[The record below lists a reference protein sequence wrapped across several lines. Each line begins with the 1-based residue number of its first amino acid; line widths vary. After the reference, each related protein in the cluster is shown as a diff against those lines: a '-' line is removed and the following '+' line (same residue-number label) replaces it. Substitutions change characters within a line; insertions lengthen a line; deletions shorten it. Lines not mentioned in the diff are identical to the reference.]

1 MDGGTV
7 SVAAPQV
14 RKRSALTSSDRF
26 VYLLAAPLVLVLLVY
41 LVVPML
47 ATAAT
52 SAQGGG
58 TAYSGFLNGTSA
70 TALGLSVGIS
80 LASVLTTGILGTA
93 LAVLL
98 SRFDFP
104 GRKILRL
111 FALLPMALPP
121 LIGAVSFY
129 FLYAESGIL
138 PRFLAQYFGAD
149 AAAVSANGVWGV
161 LLVHTMTMYPYFYLA
176 VTAALAGSDASM
188 EEAALNLG
196 ASRFRMW
203 HTVLLPMLT
212 PALVSGTLLTF
223 MVSMASFT
231 APQFYNVQ
239 TLTMQIVASRTSGAY
254 DVAAAQAVVLSV
266 VSIGFL
272 LAMRWYENRRIHRGS
287 SKGTPQAVK
296 VLHGAL
302 PRTAAGLGSLLLV
315 LVLMAPPATI
325 ALLSFT
331 VDGTWTTQIL
341 PPEYTLE
348 NFARIFTDPLTLRPI
363 LVSAQM
369 AFVAMIGCVLV
380 GVLAAWVVTRW
391 KGPGKALLDVMVM
404 LPWALPGTVVGVNI
418 VTAFASPTAFNL
430 GQVLIGSLWILPV
443 AYFVR
448 FLPLVFR
455 SANAALAQID
465 PSVEE
470 AARSLGAGPWRA
482 LRTVTVPL
490 MSRGIIAGALMAFIQ
505 GFGEYVASVVV
516 YPARYAPL
524 SVEIYNRIY
533 SNEFGT
539 AAAYGTLQMVL
550 ILLVLAVSQRLENP
564 RRAKKPRDVTRR
576 DSAVALTPVLVPTL
590 NPIHETGDT
599 NDHANEPVNA
609 APRS

>member
-1 MDGGTV
+1 MDGATV
-7 SVAAPQV
+7 TGALPVP
-14 RKRSALTSSDRF
+14 RRRSSLTSSDRF
-26 VYLLAAPLVLVLLVY
+26 VYILAAPLILVLLVY
-41 LVVPML
+41 IVVPML
-47 ATAAT
+47 ATATT
-52 SAQGGG
+52 SAEGGG
-58 TAYSGFLNGTSA
+58 SAYAGFLDGASKN
-70 TALGLSVGIS
+70 ALILSVTIS
-80 LASVLTTGILGTA
+80 LVSVLTTGLLGTG

-104 GRKILRL
+104 GRKVLRL

-121 LIGAVSFY
+121 LIGAISFY
-129 FLYAESGIL
+129 FLYAESGIV
-138 PRFLAQYFGAD
+138 PRFLARYFGVD
-149 AAAVSANGVWGV
+149 AADFSVNGIWGV

-176 VTAALAGSDASM
+176 VTSALAGSDASM

-196 ASRFRMW
+196 ASRFHMW
-203 HTVLLPMLT
+203 RTVLLPMLT
-212 PALVSGTLLTF
+212 PALVSGALLTF

-254 DVAAAQAVVLSV
+254 DVAAAQAVALSV
-266 VSIGFL
+266 VSILFL

-287 SKGTPQAVK
+287 SKGTPQAIK
-296 VLHGAL
+296 VLHGVF
-302 PRTAAGLGSLLLV
+302 PKVAAGVGSLLLV
-315 LVLMAPPATI
+315 LFLMAPAATI

-331 VDGTWTTQIL
+331 VDGSWTIQIL

-348 NFARIFTDPLTLRPI
+348 NFTRLFTDPATLRPI
-363 LVSAQM
+363 MVSAQM
-369 AFVAMIGCVLV
+369 AFIAMLGCVV
-380 GVLAAWVVTRW
+380 FGVLAAWVVTRW
-391 KGPGKALLDVMVM
+391 KGPGKAMLDIMVM
-404 LPWALPGTVVGVNI
+404 LPWALPGTVIGVNI
-418 VTAFASPTAFNL
+418 VTAFATPTPFNF

-455 SANAALAQID
+455 SASASLAQID

-470 AARSLGAGPWRA
+470 AARSLGAGPWQA

-490 MSRGIIAGALMAFIQ
+490 MSRGIMAGALMAFIQ
-505 GFGEYVASVVV
+505 GFGEYVASVVI

-539 AAAYGTLQMVL
+539 AAAYGTLQMLLILIVL
-550 ILLVLAVSQRLENP
+550 IISQRLETP
-564 RRAKKPRDVTRR
+564 RRIKKVRNFKPKGPALVIA
-576 DSAVALTPVLVPTL
+576 SALTPALQQ
-590 NPIHETGDT
+590 NQKNGDT
-599 NDHANEPVNA
+599 YEHDPQPANA
-609 APRS
+609 TSRT

>member
-1 MDGGTV
+1 MAGGAVTI
-7 SVAAPQV
+7 AAPRV
-14 RKRSALTSSDRF
+14 RLRSSLTSSDRF
-26 VYLLAAPLVLVLLVY
+26 VYFLAAPVVLVLLVY
-41 LVVPML
+41 IVVPML
-47 ATAAT
+47 ATATT
-52 SAQGGG
+52 SAEGGG
-58 TAYSGFLNGTSA
+58 SAYKGFINGSSA

-80 LASVLTTGILGTA
+80 VGSVLTTGVLGTA

-104 GRKILRL
+104 GRRVLRL

-129 FLYAESGIL
+129 FLYAESGIV
-138 PRFLAQYFGAD
+138 PRFLARYFGAD

-176 VTAALAGSDASM
+176 VSSALAGSDASM

-203 HTVLLPMLT
+203 RTVLLPMLT

-266 VSIGFL
+266 VSIFFL
-272 LAMRWYENRRIHRGS
+272 LAMRWYENRRLHRGA
-287 SKGTPQAVK
+287 SKGTPQVMK
-296 VLHGAL
+296 VLHGVL
-302 PRTAAGLGSLLLV
+302 PRTAAGVGSLLLV
-315 LVLMAPPATI
+315 LFLMAPPATI

-331 VDGTWTTQIL
+331 VDGSWTTQIL
-341 PPEYTLE
+341 PPDYTLS
-348 NFARIFTDPLTLRPI
+348 NFTRIFTDPVTLRPI

-369 AFVAMIGCVLV
+369 SFVAMIGCILV

-391 KGPGKALLDVMVM
+391 KGPGKGLLDVMVM
-404 LPWALPGTVVGVNI
+404 LPWALPGTVIGVNI
-418 VTAFASPTAFNL
+418 VTAFATPGPFNL

-455 SANAALAQID
+455 SANASLAQID

-470 AARSLGAGPWRA
+470 AARNLGAGPWRA

-490 MSRGIIAGALMAFIQ
+490 MSRGILAGALMAFIQ

-539 AAAYGTLQMVL
+539 AAAYGTLQMAL
-550 ILLVLAVSQRLENP
+550 ILIVLVIAQRLETP
-564 RRAKKPRDVTRR
+564 RRDRMARGEEP
-576 DSAVALTPVLVPTL
+576 AGAPLTPVMAPT
-590 NPIHETGDT
+590 PT
-599 NDHANEPVNA
+599 
-609 APRS
+609 

>member
-1 MDGGTV
+1 VTI
-7 SVAAPQV
+7 AAPKI
-14 RKRSALTSSDRF
+14 RNRSSLTSSDRF
-26 VYLLAAPLVLVLLVY
+26 VFFLAAPVVLVLLVY
-41 LVVPML
+41 IVVPMF

-52 SAQGGG
+52 SAEGGG
-58 TAYSGFLNGTSA
+58 SAYNGFFNGSSG

-80 LASVLTTGILGTA
+80 VGSVLTTGILGTA

-104 GRKILRL
+104 GRRILRL

-138 PRFLAQYFGAD
+138 PRFLARYLGAD

-176 VTAALAGSDASM
+176 VASALAGSDASM

-203 HTVLLPMLT
+203 RTVLLPMLT

-266 VSIGFL
+266 VSIFFL
-272 LAMRWYENRRIHRGS
+272 LSMRWYENRRIHRGA

-296 VLHGAL
+296 VLHGVL
-302 PRTAAGLGSLLLV
+302 PRTAAGVGSLLVV
-315 LVLMAPPATI
+315 LFLMAPPATI

-331 VDGTWTTQIL
+331 VDGSWTTQIL
-341 PPEYTLE
+341 PPDYTLG
-348 NFARIFTDPLTLRPI
+348 NFTRIFTDPVTLRPI

-369 AFVAMIGCVLV
+369 SFAAMLAGILV

-391 KGPGKALLDVMVM
+391 KGPGKGLLDVMVM
-404 LPWALPGTVVGVNI
+404 LPWALPGTVIGVNI
-418 VTAFASPTAFNL
+418 VTAFATPGPFNL

-455 SANAALAQID
+455 SANASLAQID
-465 PSVEE
+465 PGVEE
-470 AARSLGAGPWRA
+470 AARNLGAGPWRT

-490 MSRGIIAGALMAFIQ
+490 MSRGILAGALMAFIQ

-550 ILLVLAVSQRLENP
+550 ILAVLVIAQRLETP
-564 RRAKKPRDVTRR
+564 RRARKPRGEGPAGAEPSLTRVM
-576 DSAVALTPVLVPTL
+576 APTPT
-590 NPIHETGDT
+590 
-599 NDHANEPVNA
+599 
-609 APRS
+609 

>member
-1 MDGGTV
+1 MTV
-7 SVAAPQV
+7 TVP
-14 RKRSALTSSDRF
+14 RLRNRSSLTSSDRF
-26 VYLLAAPLVLVLLVY
+26 VYFLAAPVVLVLLVY
-41 LVVPML
+41 IVVPML
-47 ATAAT
+47 VTATT
-52 SAQGGG
+52 SAESGGS
-58 TAYSGFLNGTSA
+58 AYKGFINGSSA

-80 LASVLTTGILGTA
+80 VGSVLTTGVLGTA

-104 GRKILRL
+104 GRRVLRL

-129 FLYAESGIL
+129 FLYAESGIV
-138 PRFLAQYFGAD
+138 PRFLERYFGAD

-176 VTAALAGSDASM
+176 VSSALAGSDASM

-203 HTVLLPMLT
+203 RTVLLPMLT

-266 VSIGFL
+266 VSIFFL
-272 LAMRWYENRRIHRGS
+272 LAMRWYENRRLHRGS

-296 VLHGAL
+296 VLHGVL
-302 PRTAAGLGSLLLV
+302 PRTLAGVGSLLLV
-315 LVLMAPPATI
+315 LFLMAPPATI

-331 VDGTWTTQIL
+331 VDGSWTTQIL
-341 PPEYTLE
+341 PPDYTLD
-348 NFARIFTDPLTLRPI
+348 NFARIFTDPVTLRPI

-369 AFVAMIGCVLV
+369 SFVAMIGCILV

-391 KGPGKALLDVMVM
+391 KGPGRGLLDVMVM
-404 LPWALPGTVVGVNI
+404 LPWALPGTVIGVNI
-418 VTAFASPTAFNL
+418 VTAFATPGPFNL

-455 SANAALAQID
+455 SANASLAQID

-470 AARSLGAGPWRA
+470 AARNLGAGPWRA

-490 MSRGIIAGALMAFIQ
+490 MSRGILAGALMAFIQ

-516 YPARYAPL
+516 YPARFAPL

-539 AAAYGTLQMVL
+539 AAAYGTLQMAL
-550 ILLVLAVSQRLENP
+550 ILIVLVIAQRLETP
-564 RRAKKPRDVTRR
+564 RRDRKARGGQPAGARLSPVM
-576 DSAVALTPVLVPTL
+576 APTPT
-590 NPIHETGDT
+590 
-599 NDHANEPVNA
+599 
-609 APRS
+609 

>member
-7 SVAAPQV
+7 SLAVAKV
-14 RKRSALTSSDRF
+14 SKRSGLTSSDRF
-26 VYLLAAPLVLVLLVY
+26 VYLLAAPLVLILLVY
-41 LVVPML
+41 IVVPML
-47 ATAAT
+47 ATATT
-52 SAQGGG
+52 SMQGDGN
-58 TAYSGFLNGTSA
+58 AYKGFVNGSSA

-80 LASVLTTGILGTA
+80 LASVLTTGVLGTA

-104 GRKILRL
+104 GRKVLRL

-176 VTAALAGSDASM
+176 VTSALAGSDASM
-188 EEAALNLG
+188 EEAALSLG

-203 HTVLLPMLT
+203 RTVLLPMLT

-266 VSIGFL
+266 VSICFL
-272 LAMRWYENRRIHRGS
+272 LAMRWYENRRLHRGS
-287 SKGTPQAVK
+287 SKGTPQSVK
-296 VLHGAL
+296 VLHGVL
-302 PRTAAGLGSLLLV
+302 PRAAAGVGSLLLV
-315 LVLMAPPATI
+315 LFLMAPPATI

-331 VDGTWTTQIL
+331 VDGSWTTQIL
-341 PPEYTLE
+341 PPEYTVA
-348 NFARIFTDPLTLRPI
+348 NYARIFTDPVSLRPI
-363 LVSAQM
+363 LVSVQM

-391 KGPGKALLDVMVM
+391 KGPGKGLLDVMVM
-404 LPWALPGTVVGVNI
+404 LPWALPGTVIGVNI
-418 VTAFASPTAFNL
+418 VTAFASPTPFNL

-455 SANAALAQID
+455 SANASLAQID

-470 AARSLGAGPWRA
+470 AARSLGAGSWRA

-490 MSRGIIAGALMAFIQ
+490 MSRGIMAGALMAFIQ

-516 YPARYAPL
+516 YPPRYAPL

-550 ILLVLAVSQRLENP
+550 ILLVLAVSQRLETP
-564 RRAKKPRDVTRR
+564 RWARKSRAASRG
-576 DSAVALTPVLVPTL
+576 DSAVTLTPVLAPTL
-590 NPIHETGDT
+590 NPIHETGDK
-599 NDHANEPVNA
+599 NEHANEPANA
-609 APRS
+609 APRP

>member
-1 MDGGTV
+1 M
-7 SVAAPQV
+7 P
-14 RKRSALTSSDRF
+14 RRRSSLTSSDRF
-26 VYLLAAPLVLVLLVY
+26 VYILAAPLILVLLVY
-41 LVVPML
+41 IVVPML
-47 ATAAT
+47 ATATA
-52 SAQGGG
+52 SAEGGG
-58 TAYSGFLNGTSA
+58 SAYAGFLEGASKN
-70 TALGLSVGIS
+70 ALILSVTIS
-80 LASVLTTGILGTA
+80 LVSVLTTGLLGTG

-121 LIGAVSFY
+121 LIGAISFY
-129 FLYAESGIL
+129 FLYAESGIV
-138 PRFLAQYFGAD
+138 PRFLARYFGVD
-149 AAAVSANGVWGV
+149 AADFSVNGIWGV

-176 VTAALAGSDASM
+176 VTSALAGSDASM

-203 HTVLLPMLT
+203 RTVLLPMLT
-212 PALVSGTLLTF
+212 PALVSGALLTF

-266 VSIGFL
+266 VSILFL

-287 SKGTPQAVK
+287 SKGTPQAMK
-296 VLHGAL
+296 VLHGVF
-302 PRTAAGLGSLLLV
+302 PRVAAGVGSLLLV
-315 LVLMAPPATI
+315 LFLMAPAATI

-331 VDGTWTTQIL
+331 VDGSWTIQIL

-348 NFARIFTDPLTLRPI
+348 NFSRIFTDPLTMRPI
-363 LVSAQM
+363 MVSAQM
-369 AFVAMIGCVLV
+369 AFIAMIGCVV
-380 GVLAAWVVTRW
+380 FGVLAAWVVTRW
-391 KGPGKALLDVMVM
+391 KGPGKAMLDVMVM
-404 LPWALPGTVVGVNI
+404 LPWALPGTVIGVNI
-418 VTAFASPTAFNL
+418 VTAFATPTPFNL

-455 SANAALAQID
+455 SASASLAQID

-470 AARSLGAGPWRA
+470 AARSLGAGPWQA

-490 MSRGIIAGALMAFIQ
+490 MSRGIMAGALMAFIQ
-505 GFGEYVASVVV
+505 GFGEYVASVVI

-539 AAAYGTLQMVL
+539 AAAYGTLQMLLILIVL
-550 ILLVLAVSQRLENP
+550 IISQWLETP
-564 RRAKKPRDVTRR
+564 RRIKRIRNFKPKGPALAMTP
-576 DSAVALTPVLVPTL
+576 ALTPALQQ
-590 NPIHETGDT
+590 NHENGDT
-599 NDHANEPVNA
+599 HEHSPEPVNA
-609 APRS
+609 ASRT

>member
-1 MDGGTV
+1 MAGGAVTV
-7 SVAAPQV
+7 TVP
-14 RKRSALTSSDRF
+14 RLRNRSSLTSSDRF
-26 VYLLAAPLVLVLLVY
+26 VYFLAAPVVLVLLVY
-41 LVVPML
+41 IVVPML
-47 ATAAT
+47 ATATT
-52 SAQGGG
+52 SAESGGS
-58 TAYSGFLNGTSA
+58 AYKGFINGSSA

-80 LASVLTTGILGTA
+80 VGSVLTTGVLGTA

-104 GRKILRL
+104 GRRVLRL

-129 FLYAESGIL
+129 FLYAESGIV
-138 PRFLAQYFGAD
+138 PRFLERYFGAD

-176 VTAALAGSDASM
+176 VSSALAGTDASM

-203 HTVLLPMLT
+203 RTVLLPMLT

-266 VSIGFL
+266 VSIFFL
-272 LAMRWYENRRIHRGS
+272 LAMRWYENRRLHRGS

-296 VLHGAL
+296 VLHGVL
-302 PRTAAGLGSLLLV
+302 PRTLAGVGSLLLV
-315 LVLMAPPATI
+315 LFLMAPPATI

-331 VDGTWTTQIL
+331 VDGSWTTQIL
-341 PPEYTLE
+341 PPDYTLD
-348 NFARIFTDPLTLRPI
+348 NFARIFTDPVTLRPI

-369 AFVAMIGCVLV
+369 SFVAMIGCILV

-391 KGPGKALLDVMVM
+391 KGPGRGLLDVMVM
-404 LPWALPGTVVGVNI
+404 LPWALPGTVIGVNI
-418 VTAFASPTAFNL
+418 VTAFATPGPFNL

-455 SANAALAQID
+455 SANASLAQID

-470 AARSLGAGPWRA
+470 AARNLGAGPWRA

-490 MSRGIIAGALMAFIQ
+490 MSRGILAGALMAFIQ

-516 YPARYAPL
+516 YPARFAPL

-539 AAAYGTLQMVL
+539 AAAYGTLQMAL
-550 ILLVLAVSQRLENP
+550 ILIVLVIAQRLETP
-564 RRAKKPRDVTRR
+564 RRDRKARGGQPAGAPLSPVM
-576 DSAVALTPVLVPTL
+576 APTPT
-590 NPIHETGDT
+590 
-599 NDHANEPVNA
+599 
-609 APRS
+609 

>member
-1 MDGGTV
+1 MAGGAVTV
-7 SVAAPQV
+7 TVP
-14 RKRSALTSSDRF
+14 RLRNRSSLTSSDRF
-26 VYLLAAPLVLVLLVY
+26 VYFLAAPVVLVLLVY
-41 LVVPML
+41 IVVPML
-47 ATAAT
+47 ATATT
-52 SAQGGG
+52 SAESGGS
-58 TAYSGFLNGTSA
+58 AYKGFINGSSA

-80 LASVLTTGILGTA
+80 VGSVLTTGVLGTA

-104 GRKILRL
+104 GRRVLRL

-129 FLYAESGIL
+129 FLYAESGIV
-138 PRFLAQYFGAD
+138 PRFLERYFGAD

-176 VTAALAGSDASM
+176 VSSALAGSDASM

-203 HTVLLPMLT
+203 RTVLLPMLT

-266 VSIGFL
+266 VSIFFL
-272 LAMRWYENRRIHRGS
+272 LAMRWYENRRLHRGS

-296 VLHGAL
+296 VLHGVL
-302 PRTAAGLGSLLLV
+302 PRTLAGVGSLLLV
-315 LVLMAPPATI
+315 LFLMAPPATI

-331 VDGTWTTQIL
+331 VDGSWTTQIL
-341 PPEYTLE
+341 PPDYTLD
-348 NFARIFTDPLTLRPI
+348 NFARIFTDPVTLRPI

-369 AFVAMIGCVLV
+369 SFVAMIGCILV

-391 KGPGKALLDVMVM
+391 KGPGRGLLDVMVM
-404 LPWALPGTVVGVNI
+404 LPWALPGTVIGVNI
-418 VTAFASPTAFNL
+418 VTAFATPGPFNL

-448 FLPLVFR
+448 FLALVFR
-455 SANAALAQID
+455 SANASLAQID

-470 AARSLGAGPWRA
+470 AARNLGAGPWRA

-490 MSRGIIAGALMAFIQ
+490 MSRGILAGALMAFIQ

-516 YPARYAPL
+516 YPARFAPL

-539 AAAYGTLQMVL
+539 AAAYGTLQMAL
-550 ILLVLAVSQRLENP
+550 ILIVLVIAQRLETP
-564 RRAKKPRDVTRR
+564 RRDRKARGGQPAGAPLSPVM
-576 DSAVALTPVLVPTL
+576 APTPT
-590 NPIHETGDT
+590 
-599 NDHANEPVNA
+599 
-609 APRS
+609 

>member
-1 MDGGTV
+1 MAGGAVTI
-7 SVAAPQV
+7 AAPKI
-14 RKRSALTSSDRF
+14 RNRSSLTSSDRF
-26 VYLLAAPLVLVLLVY
+26 VFFLAAPVVLVLLVY
-41 LVVPML
+41 IVVPMF

-52 SAQGGG
+52 SAEGGG
-58 TAYSGFLNGTSA
+58 SAYSGFLSGSSQ
-70 TALGLSVGIS
+70 TALSLSVGIS
-80 LASVLTTGILGTA
+80 VGSVLTTGILGTA

-104 GRKILRL
+104 GRRVLRL

-129 FLYAESGIL
+129 FLYAESGIV
-138 PRFLAQYFGAD
+138 PRFLARYFGAD

-176 VTAALAGSDASM
+176 VTSALAGTDASM

-203 HTVLLPMLT
+203 RTVLLPMLT

-254 DVAAAQAVVLSV
+254 SVAAAQAVVLSV
-266 VSIGFL
+266 VSIFFL
-272 LAMRWYENRRIHRGS
+272 LSMRWYENRRLHRGS
-287 SKGTPQAVK
+287 SKGTPQTVK

-302 PRTAAGLGSLLLV
+302 PRAAAGVGSLLLV
-315 LVLMAPPATI
+315 LFLMAPPATI

-331 VDGTWTTQIL
+331 VDGSWTTQIL
-341 PPEYTLE
+341 PPDYTLG
-348 NFARIFTDPLTLRPI
+348 NFTRIFTDPVTLRPI

-369 AFVAMIGCVLV
+369 SFAAMIGCILV

-404 LPWALPGTVVGVNI
+404 LPWALPGTVIGVNI
-418 VTAFASPTAFNL
+418 VTAFATPGPFNL
-430 GQVLIGSLWILPV
+430 GQVLIGTLWILPV

-455 SANAALAQID
+455 SANASLAQID
-465 PSVEE
+465 PNVEE
-470 AARSLGAGPWRA
+470 AARNLGAGPWRA

-490 MSRGIIAGALMAFIQ
+490 MSRGILAGALMAFIQ

-539 AAAYGTLQMVL
+539 AAAYGTLQMAL
-550 ILLVLAVSQRLENP
+550 ILVVLVIAQRLETP
-564 RRAKKPRDVTRR
+564 RRARR
-576 DSAVALTPVLVPTL
+576 ARGERPASAPVSITPVMAPT
-590 NPIHETGDT
+590 PT
-599 NDHANEPVNA
+599 
-609 APRS
+609 

>member
-1 MDGGTV
+1 VDGGAVTLTV
-7 SVAAPQV
+7 P
-14 RKRSALTSSDRF
+14 RIRSRSSLTSSDRF
-26 VYLLAAPLVLVLLVY
+26 VYFLAAPVALVLLVY
-41 LVVPML
+41 IVVPML
-47 ATAAT
+47 ATAFT
-52 SAQGGG
+52 SAGGG
-58 TAYSGFLNGTSA
+58 GSAYNGFLSGSSA

-80 LASVLTTGILGTA
+80 VGSVLTTGILGTA

-104 GRKILRL
+104 GRRVLRL

-138 PRFLAQYFGAD
+138 PRFLARYFGAD
-149 AAAVSANGVWGV
+149 ASAVSANGVWGV

-176 VTAALAGSDASM
+176 VASALAGTDASM

-203 HTVLLPMLT
+203 RTVLLPMLT

-254 DVAAAQAVVLSV
+254 NVAAAQAVVLSV
-266 VSIGFL
+266 VSIFFL
-272 LAMRWYENRRIHRGS
+272 LSMRWYENRRLHRGA

-296 VLHGAL
+296 VLQGVL
-302 PRTAAGLGSLLLV
+302 PRAAAGVGSLLLV
-315 LVLMAPPATI
+315 LFLMAPPATI

-331 VDGTWTTQIL
+331 VDGSWTTQIL
-341 PPEYTLE
+341 PPDYTLG
-348 NFARIFTDPLTLRPI
+348 NFTRIFTDPVTLRPI

-369 AFVAMIGCVLV
+369 SFLAMLGCILI
-380 GVLAAWVVTRW
+380 GVLGAWVVTRW
-391 KGPGKALLDVMVM
+391 KGPGKTLLDVMVM
-404 LPWALPGTVVGVNI
+404 LPWALPGTVIGVNI
-418 VTAFASPTAFNL
+418 VTAFATPGPFNL

-455 SANAALAQID
+455 SANASLAQID

-470 AARSLGAGPWRA
+470 AARNLGAGPWRA

-490 MSRGIIAGALMAFIQ
+490 MSRGILAGALMAFIQ

-539 AAAYGTLQMVL
+539 AAAYGTLQMGLILAVL
-550 ILLVLAVSQRLENP
+550 IIAQRLETP
-564 RRAKKPRDVTRR
+564 RRARR
-576 DSAVALTPVLVPTL
+576 AQGERPAGAPVPLTPVMTPT
-590 NPIHETGDT
+590 PT
-599 NDHANEPVNA
+599 
-609 APRS
+609 

>member
-1 MDGGTV
+1 MAGGAVTI
-7 SVAAPQV
+7 AAPRV
-14 RKRSALTSSDRF
+14 RLRSSLTSSDRF
-26 VYLLAAPLVLVLLVY
+26 VYFLAAPVVLVLLVY
-41 LVVPML
+41 IVVPML
-47 ATAAT
+47 ATATT
-52 SAQGGG
+52 SAEGGG
-58 TAYSGFLNGTSA
+58 SAYKGFINGSSA

-80 LASVLTTGILGTA
+80 VGSVLTTGVLGTA

-104 GRKILRL
+104 GRRVLRI

-129 FLYAESGIL
+129 FLYAESGIV
-138 PRFLAQYFGAD
+138 PRFLARYFGAD

-176 VTAALAGSDASM
+176 VSSALAGSDASM

-203 HTVLLPMLT
+203 RTVLLPMLT

-266 VSIGFL
+266 VSIFFL
-272 LAMRWYENRRIHRGS
+272 LAMRWYENRRLHRGA
-287 SKGTPQAVK
+287 SKGTPQVVK
-296 VLHGAL
+296 VLHGVL
-302 PRTAAGLGSLLLV
+302 PRTAAGVGSLLLV
-315 LVLMAPPATI
+315 LFLMAPPATI

-331 VDGTWTTQIL
+331 VDGSWTTQIL
-341 PPEYTLE
+341 PPDYTLD
-348 NFARIFTDPLTLRPI
+348 NFARIFTDPVTLRPI

-369 AFVAMIGCVLV
+369 SFVAMIGCILV

-391 KGPGKALLDVMVM
+391 KGPGRGLLDVMVM
-404 LPWALPGTVVGVNI
+404 LPWALPGTVIGVNI
-418 VTAFASPTAFNL
+418 VTAFATPGPFNL

-455 SANAALAQID
+455 SANASLAQID

-470 AARSLGAGPWRA
+470 AARNLGAGPWRA

-490 MSRGIIAGALMAFIQ
+490 MARGILAGALMAFIQ

-539 AAAYGTLQMVL
+539 AAAYGTLQMAL
-550 ILLVLAVSQRLENP
+550 ILIVLVIAQRLETP
-564 RRAKKPRDVTRR
+564 RRDRKARGEQP
-576 DSAVALTPVLVPTL
+576 AGAPLTPVMAPT
-590 NPIHETGDT
+590 PT
-599 NDHANEPVNA
+599 
-609 APRS
+609 

>member
-1 MDGGTV
+1 MAGGAVTIT
-7 SVAAPQV
+7 APKL
-14 RKRSALTSSDRF
+14 RNRSSLTSSDRF
-26 VYLLAAPLVLVLLVY
+26 VFLLAAPVVLVLLVY
-41 LVVPML
+41 IVVPMF

-52 SAQGGG
+52 SAEGSGS
-58 TAYSGFLNGTSA
+58 AYNGFFNGSSG

-80 LASVLTTGILGTA
+80 VGSVLTTGILGTI

-104 GRKILRL
+104 GRRILRL

-138 PRFLAQYFGAD
+138 PRFLARYLGAD

-176 VTAALAGSDASM
+176 VASALAGSDASM

-203 HTVLLPMLT
+203 RTVLLPMLT

-266 VSIGFL
+266 VSIFFL
-272 LAMRWYENRRIHRGS
+272 LSMRWYENRRIHRGA

-296 VLHGAL
+296 VLHGVL
-302 PRTAAGLGSLLLV
+302 PRTAAGVGSLLVV
-315 LVLMAPPATI
+315 LFLMAPPATI

-331 VDGTWTTQIL
+331 VDGSWTTQIL
-341 PPEYTLE
+341 PPDYTLG
-348 NFARIFTDPLTLRPI
+348 NFTRIFTDPVTLRPI

-369 AFVAMIGCVLV
+369 SFAAMLAGILV

-391 KGPGKALLDVMVM
+391 KGPGKGLLDVMVM
-404 LPWALPGTVVGVNI
+404 LPWALPGTVIGVNI
-418 VTAFASPTAFNL
+418 VTAFATPGPFNL

-455 SANAALAQID
+455 SANASLAQID
-465 PSVEE
+465 PGVEE
-470 AARSLGAGPWRA
+470 AARNLGAGPWRT

-490 MSRGIIAGALMAFIQ
+490 MSRGILAGALMAFIQ

-550 ILLVLAVSQRLENP
+550 ILAVLVIAQRLETP
-564 RRAKKPRDVTRR
+564 RRARKPRGEGPAGAEPSLTRVM
-576 DSAVALTPVLVPTL
+576 APTPT
-590 NPIHETGDT
+590 
-599 NDHANEPVNA
+599 
-609 APRS
+609 

>member
-1 MDGGTV
+1 VAGGAVTI
-7 SVAAPQV
+7 AAPKI
-14 RKRSALTSSDRF
+14 RNRSSLTSSDRF
-26 VYLLAAPLVLVLLVY
+26 VFFLAAPVVLVLLVY
-41 LVVPML
+41 IVVPMF

-52 SAQGGG
+52 SAEGGG
-58 TAYSGFLNGTSA
+58 SAYNGFFNGSSG

-80 LASVLTTGILGTA
+80 VGSVLTTGILGTA

-104 GRKILRL
+104 GRRILRL

-138 PRFLAQYFGAD
+138 PRFLARYLGAD

-176 VTAALAGSDASM
+176 VASALAGSDASM

-203 HTVLLPMLT
+203 RTVLLPMLT

-254 DVAAAQAVVLSV
+254 DVAASQAVVLSV
-266 VSIGFL
+266 VSIFFL
-272 LAMRWYENRRIHRGS
+272 LSMRWYENRRIHRGA

-296 VLHGAL
+296 VLHGVL
-302 PRTAAGLGSLLLV
+302 PRTAAGVGSLLVV
-315 LVLMAPPATI
+315 LFLMAPPATI

-331 VDGTWTTQIL
+331 VDGSWTTQIL
-341 PPEYTLE
+341 PPDYTLG
-348 NFARIFTDPLTLRPI
+348 NFTRIFTDPVTLRPI

-369 AFVAMIGCVLV
+369 SFAAMLAGILV

-391 KGPGKALLDVMVM
+391 KGPGKGLLDVMVM
-404 LPWALPGTVVGVNI
+404 LPWALPGTVIGVNI
-418 VTAFASPTAFNL
+418 VTAFATPGPFNL

-455 SANAALAQID
+455 SANASLAQID
-465 PSVEE
+465 PGVEE
-470 AARSLGAGPWRA
+470 AARNLGAGPWRT

-490 MSRGIIAGALMAFIQ
+490 MSRGILAGALMAFIQ

-550 ILLVLAVSQRLENP
+550 ILAVLVIAQRLETP
-564 RRAKKPRDVTRR
+564 RHARKPRGEGPAGAEPSLTRVM
-576 DSAVALTPVLVPTL
+576 APTPT
-590 NPIHETGDT
+590 
-599 NDHANEPVNA
+599 
-609 APRS
+609 

>member
-1 MDGGTV
+1 MIGSTAV
-7 SVAAPQV
+7 P
-14 RKRSALTSSDRF
+14 RRRSSLTSSDRF
-26 VYLLAAPLVLVLLVY
+26 VYILAAPLILVLLVY
-41 LVVPML
+41 IVVPML
-47 ATAAT
+47 ATATT
-52 SAQGGG
+52 SAEGGG
-58 TAYSGFLNGTSA
+58 SAYAGFLEGASKN
-70 TALGLSVGIS
+70 ALILSVTIS
-80 LASVLTTGILGTA
+80 LVSVLTTGLLGTG

-121 LIGAVSFY
+121 LIGAISFY
-129 FLYAESGIL
+129 FLYAESGIV
-138 PRFLAQYFGAD
+138 PRFLARYFGVD
-149 AAAVSANGVWGV
+149 AADFSVNGIWGV

-176 VTAALAGSDASM
+176 VTSALAGSDASM

-203 HTVLLPMLT
+203 TTVLLPMLT
-212 PALVSGTLLTF
+212 PALVSGALLTF

-254 DVAAAQAVVLSV
+254 DVAAAQAVALSV
-266 VSIGFL
+266 VSILFL

-287 SKGTPQAVK
+287 SKGTPQTVK
-296 VLHGAL
+296 VLHGMF
-302 PRTAAGLGSLLLV
+302 PKVAAGLGSLLLV
-315 LVLMAPPATI
+315 LFLMAPAATI

-331 VDGTWTTQIL
+331 VDGSWTIQIL

-348 NFARIFTDPLTLRPI
+348 NFTRLFTDPLTLRPI
-363 LVSAQM
+363 MVSAQM
-369 AFVAMIGCVLV
+369 AFIAMLGCVV
-380 GVLAAWVVTRW
+380 FGVLAAWVVTRW
-391 KGPGKALLDVMVM
+391 KGPGKAMLDIMVM
-404 LPWALPGTVVGVNI
+404 LPWALPGTVIGVNI
-418 VTAFASPTAFNL
+418 VTAFATPTPFNF

-455 SANAALAQID
+455 SASASLAQID

-470 AARSLGAGPWRA
+470 AARSLGAGPWQA

-490 MSRGIIAGALMAFIQ
+490 MSRGIMAGALMAFIQ
-505 GFGEYVASVVV
+505 GFGEYVASVVI

-539 AAAYGTLQMVL
+539 AAAYGTLQMLLILIVL
-550 ILLVLAVSQRLENP
+550 IISQRLETP
-564 RRAKKPRDVTRR
+564 RRTKKVLNFKPVGPSPSMTP
-576 DSAVALTPVLVPTL
+576 ALSPAIQQ
-590 NPIHETGDT
+590 NHENGDT
-599 NDHANEPVNA
+599 DEHSPEPANA
-609 APRS
+609 TSRA

>member
-1 MDGGTV
+1 VAGGAVTV
-7 SVAAPQV
+7 AVPTL
-14 RKRSALTSSDRF
+14 RNRSSLTSSDRF
-26 VYLLAAPLVLVLLVY
+26 VYFLAAPVVLVLLVY
-41 LVVPML
+41 IVVPML
-47 ATAAT
+47 VTATT
-52 SAQGGG
+52 SAESGGS
-58 TAYSGFLNGTSA
+58 AYKGFINGSSA

-80 LASVLTTGILGTA
+80 VGSVLTTGVLGTA

-104 GRKILRL
+104 GRRVLRL

-129 FLYAESGIL
+129 FLYAESGIV
-138 PRFLAQYFGAD
+138 PRFLARYFGAD

-176 VTAALAGSDASM
+176 VSSALAGSDASM

-203 HTVLLPMLT
+203 RTVLLPMLT

-254 DVAAAQAVVLSV
+254 DVAAAQALVLSV
-266 VSIGFL
+266 VSIFFL
-272 LAMRWYENRRIHRGS
+272 LAMRWYENRRLHRGS

-296 VLHGAL
+296 VLHGVL
-302 PRTAAGLGSLLLV
+302 PRTFAGVGSLLLV
-315 LVLMAPPATI
+315 LFLMAPPATI

-331 VDGTWTTQIL
+331 VDGSWTTQIL
-341 PPEYTLE
+341 PPDYTLD
-348 NFARIFTDPLTLRPI
+348 NFARIFTDPVTLRPI

-369 AFVAMIGCVLV
+369 SFVAMIGCILV

-391 KGPGKALLDVMVM
+391 KGPGRGLLDVMVM
-404 LPWALPGTVVGVNI
+404 LPWALPGTVIGVNI
-418 VTAFASPTAFNL
+418 VTAFATPGPFNL

-455 SANAALAQID
+455 SANASLAQID

-470 AARSLGAGPWRA
+470 AARNLGAGPWRA

-490 MSRGIIAGALMAFIQ
+490 MARGILAGALMAFIQ

-539 AAAYGTLQMVL
+539 AAAYGTLQMAL
-550 ILLVLAVSQRLENP
+550 ILIVLVIAQRLETP
-564 RRAKKPRDVTRR
+564 RRDRKARGGQP
-576 DSAVALTPVLVPTL
+576 AGAPLTPVMAPT
-590 NPIHETGDT
+590 PT
-599 NDHANEPVNA
+599 
-609 APRS
+609 

>member
-1 MDGGTV
+1 MTV
-7 SVAAPQV
+7 AVP
-14 RKRSALTSSDRF
+14 RLRNRSSLTSSDRF
-26 VYLLAAPLVLVLLVY
+26 VYFLAAPVVLVLLVY
-41 LVVPML
+41 IVVPML
-47 ATAAT
+47 VTATT
-52 SAQGGG
+52 SAESGGS
-58 TAYSGFLNGTSA
+58 AYKGFINGSSA

-80 LASVLTTGILGTA
+80 VGSVLTTGVLGTA

-104 GRKILRL
+104 GRRVLRL

-129 FLYAESGIL
+129 FLYAESGIV
-138 PRFLAQYFGAD
+138 PRFLARYFGAD

-176 VTAALAGSDASM
+176 VSSALAGSDASM

-203 HTVLLPMLT
+203 RTVLLPMLT

-266 VSIGFL
+266 VSIFFL
-272 LAMRWYENRRIHRGS
+272 LAMRWYENRRLHRGS
-287 SKGTPQAVK
+287 SKGTPQVVK
-296 VLHGAL
+296 VLHGVL
-302 PRTAAGLGSLLLV
+302 PRTLAGVGSLLLV
-315 LVLMAPPATI
+315 LFLMAPPATI

-331 VDGTWTTQIL
+331 VDGSWTTQIL
-341 PPEYTLE
+341 PPDYTLD
-348 NFARIFTDPLTLRPI
+348 NFIRIFTDPVTLRPI

-369 AFVAMIGCVLV
+369 SFVAMIGCILV

-391 KGPGKALLDVMVM
+391 KGPGRGLLDVMVM
-404 LPWALPGTVVGVNI
+404 LPWALPGTVIGVNI
-418 VTAFASPTAFNL
+418 VTAFATPSPFNL

-455 SANAALAQID
+455 SANASLAQID

-470 AARSLGAGPWRA
+470 AARNLGAGPWRA

-490 MSRGIIAGALMAFIQ
+490 MSRGILAGALMAFIQ

-516 YPARYAPL
+516 YPARFAPL

-539 AAAYGTLQMVL
+539 AAAYGTLQMAL
-550 ILLVLAVSQRLENP
+550 ILIVLVIAQRLETP
-564 RRAKKPRDVTRR
+564 RRDRKALGGQP
-576 DSAVALTPVLVPTL
+576 AGAPLTPVMAPT
-590 NPIHETGDT
+590 PT
-599 NDHANEPVNA
+599 
-609 APRS
+609 

>member
-1 MDGGTV
+1 MAGGTV
-7 SVAAPQV
+7 TIAAP
-14 RKRSALTSSDRF
+14 RIRSRSSLTSSDRF
-26 VYLLAAPLVLVLLVY
+26 VYFLAAPVALVLLVY
-41 LVVPML
+41 IVVPML
-47 ATAAT
+47 ATAIT
-52 SAQGGG
+52 SAGGG
-58 TAYSGFLNGTSA
+58 GSAYSGFLSGSSA
-70 TALGLSVGIS
+70 AALGLSVGIS
-80 LASVLTTGILGTA
+80 VGSVLTTGILGTA

-104 GRKILRL
+104 GRRVLRL

-129 FLYAESGIL
+129 FLYAESGIV
-138 PRFLAQYFGAD
+138 PRFLARYLGAD
-149 AAAVSANGVWGV
+149 AGAVSANGVWGV

-176 VTAALAGSDASM
+176 VASALAGSDASM

-203 HTVLLPMLT
+203 RTVLLPMLT

-254 DVAAAQAVVLSV
+254 NVAAAQAVVLSV
-266 VSIGFL
+266 VSIFFL
-272 LAMRWYENRRIHRGS
+272 LSMRWYENRRLHRGS

-296 VLHGAL
+296 VLHGVL
-302 PRTAAGLGSLLLV
+302 PRAAAGVGSLLLV
-315 LVLMAPPATI
+315 LFLMAPPATI

-331 VDGTWTTQIL
+331 VDGSWTTQIL
-341 PPEYTLE
+341 PPDYTLG
-348 NFARIFTDPLTLRPI
+348 NFTRIFTDPVTLRPI

-369 AFVAMIGCVLV
+369 SFLAMIGCILI
-380 GVLAAWVVTRW
+380 GVLGAWVVTRW

-404 LPWALPGTVVGVNI
+404 LPWALPGTVIGVNI
-418 VTAFASPTAFNL
+418 VTAFATPGPFNL

-455 SANAALAQID
+455 SANASLAQID

-470 AARSLGAGPWRA
+470 AARNLGAGPWRA

-490 MSRGIIAGALMAFIQ
+490 MSRGILAGALMAFIQ

-539 AAAYGTLQMVL
+539 AAAYGTLQMAL
-550 ILLVLAVSQRLENP
+550 ILVVLVIAQRLETP
-564 RRAKKPRDVTRR
+564 RRDRMARGEQP
-576 DSAVALTPVLVPTL
+576 AGAPLTPVMAPT
-590 NPIHETGDT
+590 PT
-599 NDHANEPVNA
+599 
-609 APRS
+609 

>member
-1 MDGGTV
+1 VDGGTV
-7 SVAAPQV
+7 SLAAARV

-47 ATAAT
+47 VTATT
-52 SAQGGG
+52 SVQGDGN
-58 TAYSGFLNGTSA
+58 AYKGFLNGNSA
-70 TALGLSVGIS
+70 SALGLSVGIS
-80 LASVLTTGILGTA
+80 LVSVLTTGVLGTA

-104 GRKILRL
+104 GRKVLRL

-176 VTAALAGSDASM
+176 VTSALAGSDASM

-203 HTVLLPMLT
+203 RTVLLPMLT

-266 VSIGFL
+266 VSICFL
-272 LAMRWYENRRIHRGS
+272 LAMRWYENRRLHRGS
-287 SKGTPQAVK
+287 SKGTPQSVK
-296 VLHGAL
+296 VLHGTL
-302 PRTAAGLGSLLLV
+302 PRAAAGLGSLLLV
-315 LVLMAPPATI
+315 LFLMAPPATI

-331 VDGTWTTQIL
+331 VDGSWTTQIL
-341 PPEYTLE
+341 PPEYTFG
-348 NFARIFTDPLTLRPI
+348 NFARIFTDPVTLRPI

-404 LPWALPGTVVGVNI
+404 LPWALPGTVIGVNI
-418 VTAFASPTAFNL
+418 VTAFASATPFNL

-455 SANAALAQID
+455 SANASLAQID

-470 AARSLGAGPWRA
+470 AARNLGSGPWRA

-490 MSRGIIAGALMAFIQ
+490 MARGILAGALMAFIQ

-539 AAAYGTLQMVL
+539 AAAYGTLQMAL
-550 ILLVLAVSQRLENP
+550 ILIVLAIAQRLETP
-564 RRAKKPRDVTRR
+564 RRTRASR
-576 DSAVALTPVLVPTL
+576 AVSSGDSALALTPVLAPTL
-590 NPIHETGDT
+590 NPNHETGDK
-599 NDHANEPVNA
+599 NEHANEPVDA
-609 APRS
+609 APRP